1 MTIAQGVATILA
13 LAVVLGWVRLLLWQ
27 RRAPLSSRAG
37 RWRLAALLALQPV
50 AGVLLYCTVFPPAGT
65 GTTTGALVIA
75 TSGAPRFVPTAPD
88 ERLIALPE
96 ASAKVG
102 GVVGAERLPDLGTA
116 LRRYPAVGAL
126 RIVGSGLEPRDRQE
140 TAGRAVRFEPPREP
154 RGLIALQPPGPIAA
168 GARFAVTARAG
179 GLAGG
184 SAELR
189 DPALRVVDTQPI
201 GPTGDITLSGTARA
215 AGTALFNVILRDE
228 SRALV
233 EQASVPV
240 WVAAPASPPAR
251 VLILA
256 GAPGPEVKYLR
267 RWATDAGLAPQ
278 VRVGVGGGASLTDTP
293 SAATPPALTNAAL
306 AKIDAAILDDRTWDG
321 LGAAGRQGVA
331 AAVRGGM
338 GLVVRITGPVPPGW
352 QVLGLTAAGTA
363 DIAPVTLRADAPSD
377 EALAARRGPGT
388 RDSPAAVAGA
398 RDTVPVLTRQAVTV
412 AGGIPILRDIR
423 GTVLAASRSRGRGK
437 VALISLQDS
446 FALVTSGHGDA
457 HAELWSQLV
466 SEVARR
472 QTSPLAQIDSPA
484 FAGQRTRICGAGS
497 TTVIDSNGGAHR
509 VLVDP
514 ATFAAGCAG
523 YWPVASGWNHLPGPT
538 AQSFYVYPAAAL
550 PNIRALDRREGT
562 QILVGNGNGAR
573 TAKTD
578 DSQGPPGPWFIGWV
592 MVCCLLWWLER
603 VRMGRAGTNVFAK
616 KSSA

>member
-1 MTIAQGVATILA
+1 MTIAQGVAAILA
-13 LAVVLGWVRLLLWQ
+13 LAVVLGWARLLLWQ

-37 RWRLAALLALQPV
+37 RWRLAALLAMQPV
-50 AGVLLYCTVFPPAGT
+50 AGVLLYCTVFPPAVAGK
-65 GTTTGALVIA
+65 TTGALVIA
-75 TSGAPRFVPTAPD
+75 TSGAPRFVPTRPN
-88 ERLIALPE
+88 EQLIALPE
-96 ASAKVG
+96 AS
-102 GVVGAERLPDLGTA
+102 GVVGAEHLPDLGTA
-116 LRRYPAVGAL
+116 VRRYPDVGAL

-184 SAELR
+184 SAELL

-201 GPTGDITLSGTARA
+201 GPTGGIALSGTARG
-215 AGTALFNVILRDE
+215 AGTALFTVILRDG

-240 WVAAPASPPAR
+240 WVPAPAPASPPAR

-278 VRVGVGGGASLTDTP
+278 VRVGVGSGASLADTP
-293 SAATPPALTNAAL
+293 PVLTPPVLTTAAL
-306 AKIDAAILDDRTWDG
+306 AKVDATILDDRTWDG
-321 LGAAGRQGVA
+321 IGAAGRQAVA

-338 GLVVRITGPVPPGW
+338 GLVVRITGPVAPGW

-363 DIAPVTLRADAPSD
+363 DVAPVTLGADAPSD

-388 RDSPAAVAGA
+388 RDAPAAVAGA
-398 RDTVPVLTRQAVTV
+398 RDTVPVLTRQAVTI

-423 GTVLAASRSRGRGK
+423 GTVLAASRTRGRGK

-472 QTSPLAQIDSPA
+472 HTSPVAQTETPA
-484 FAGQRTRICGAGS
+484 FVDQRTTVCGAGS
-497 TTVIDSNGGAHR
+497 PTVIDSNGRVDR

-514 ATFAAGCAG
+514 ATGAAGCAG
-523 YWPVASGWNHLPGPT
+523 YWPIASGWSHVSGP
-538 AQSFYVYPAAAL
+538 AARFFYVYPATAL
-550 PNIRALDRREGT
+550 PGIRAIDRSEGT
-562 QILVGNGNGAR
+562 LRLVGDGIGEAAR
-573 TAKTD
+573 KAEN
-578 DSQGPPGPWFIGWV
+578 SRGSPWPWFIGWV
-592 MVCCLLWWLER
+592 MVSGLLWGLER
-603 VRMGRAGTNVFAK
+603 LRIGRTEIRYFENRTFAQ
-616 KSSA
+616 

>member
-13 LAVVLGWVRLLLWQ
+13 LAVVLAWVRLLLWQ
-27 RRAPLSSRAG
+27 RRAPVSSRAE
-37 RWRLAALLALQPV
+37 RWRLVALLALQPV
-50 AGVLLYCTVFPPAGT
+50 AGMLLYCTVFPPAGA
-65 GTTTGALVIA
+65 GKTTGALVIA
-75 TSGAPRFVPTAPD
+75 TAGAPRFVATDPD

-96 ASAKVG
+96 ASARAG
-102 GVVGAERLPDLGTA
+102 GVVGAEQFPDLGTA

-140 TAGRAVRFEPPREP
+140 TGGRAVSFEPTRKP

-184 SAELR
+184 SAELL
-189 DPALRVVDTQPI
+189 DPASRVIDTQPI
-201 GPTGDITLSGTARA
+201 GPTGTIALSGTARA
-215 AGTALFNVILRDE
+215 AGTALFTVILRDG

-240 WVAAPASPPAR
+240 WVPAPASPPTR

-278 VRVGVGGGASLTDTP
+278 VRVGVGGGVSLADTP
-293 SAATPPALTNAAL
+293 PVLTTATL
-306 AKIDAAILDDRTWDG
+306 AKVDAAILDDRTWDG
-321 LGAAGRQGVA
+321 IGAAGRQAVA

-338 GLVVRITGPVPPGW
+338 GLVVRITGPVAPDW

-363 DIAPVTLRADAPSD
+363 DVAPVTLRADAPSD

-388 RDSPAAVAGA
+388 RDAPAAVAGA
-398 RDTVPVLTRQAVTV
+398 RDTVPVLTRQAVTI

-423 GTVLAASRSRGRGK
+423 GTVVAASRSRGRGK

-509 VLVDP
+509 VLMDP
-514 ATFAAGCAG
+514 ATGAAGCAG
-523 YWPVASGWNHLPGPT
+523 YWPVVSGWAHLPGPP

-550 PNIRALDRREGT
+550 PNIRALDRSEGT
-562 QILVGNGNGAR
+562 QILVGNGNGER
-573 TAKTD
+573 TGKID
-578 DSQGPPGPWFIGWV
+578 DSRGPSGPWFIGWV

-603 VRMGRAGTNVFAK
+603 LRRGRTATDVFAK
-616 KSSA
+616 KSSV